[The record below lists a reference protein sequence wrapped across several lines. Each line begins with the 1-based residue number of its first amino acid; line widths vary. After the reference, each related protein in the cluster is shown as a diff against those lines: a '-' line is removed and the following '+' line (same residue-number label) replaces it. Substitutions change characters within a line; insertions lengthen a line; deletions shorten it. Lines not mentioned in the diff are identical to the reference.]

1 MQIKYFLFLLLAL
14 SVGSKSTVAQNS
26 EDTNINFDNEVAG
39 KLPASWT
46 AVSSTWTIAAD
57 GANKAMKQTGKSK
70 PDQSN
75 LCIQNKLKYQNLQME
90 ARIKTIEGGKE
101 KGGGLVWR
109 YHDAKNYYFARV
121 NVVENNVKI
130 YKVTKGVR
138 KELKS
143 ANVKMKANE
152 WQTLKVAMIGY
163 TLACYVNGQKLLNVT
178 DTSIPNAGQVGF
190 WSRAD
195 AISIFDD
202 LKIKNLH

>member
-26 EDTNINFDNEVAG
+26 EGADINFDNDVAG

-46 AVSSTWTIAAD
+46 AVSSTWAIAAD
-57 GANKAMKQTGKSK
+57 GSNKAMKQTGKSK

-109 YHDAKNYYFARV
+109 YHDAKNYYIARV